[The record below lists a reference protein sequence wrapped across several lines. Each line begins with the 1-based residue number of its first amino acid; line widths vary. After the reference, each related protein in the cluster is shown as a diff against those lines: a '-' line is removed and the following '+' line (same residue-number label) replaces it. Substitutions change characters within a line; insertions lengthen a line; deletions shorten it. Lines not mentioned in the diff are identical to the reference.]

1 MNNSNNSSLL
11 KVIDELSEVEKL
23 DLFKVEELEVRL
35 EMTKAVSR
43 TAVQVKV
50 DGACHNTANGVCW

>member
-1 MNNSNNSSLL
+1 MDNNNNLL
-11 KVIDELSEVEKL
+11 KVIDGLSETEKL

-43 TAVQVKV
+43 TAVQAKL